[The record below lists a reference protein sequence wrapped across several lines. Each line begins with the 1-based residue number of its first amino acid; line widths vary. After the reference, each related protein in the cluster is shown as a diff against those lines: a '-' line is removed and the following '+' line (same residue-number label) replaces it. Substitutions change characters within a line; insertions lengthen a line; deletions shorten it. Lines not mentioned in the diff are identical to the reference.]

1 VLRFQTGGR
10 ARARLL
16 VASVPTALL
25 PLSQHPA
32 LGYDALTLSEVVV
45 TAPPIGLVAADTASQ
60 GVVGPRQL
68 QEFPTYREGETLE
81 TVPGLT
87 VTQLATVY
95 ALQSELTGTTV
106 PQAKTPFLTK
116 AVGYEVGVRSEI
128 LPHLSATAALF
139 VLDLDSEATF
149 NGDQANTTAGRPSN
163 THGRGAHRH
172 LCAPAL
178 AVFQRRYRLYARAGF
193 SDADDGSGD
202 VEPGHPG
209 NHIPLAAKV
218 IAAAEMTVHDLGA
231 WDGGLR
237 FRYFGPRPM
246 LEDGSVRSGPIAL
259 FDARLGYRLTE
270 TLHLGLDVFNL
281 YNSHAHQI
289 DYFYPSQLAN
299 ETSPV
304 FDTHFKPFEPLS
316 FRFTLAAAF

>member
-1 VLRFQTGGR
+1 V
-10 ARARLL
+10 
-16 VASVPTALL
+16 
-25 PLSQHPA
+25 
-32 LGYDALTLSEVVV
+32 
-45 TAPPIGLVAADTASQ
+45 
-60 GVVGPRQL
+60 
-68 QEFPTYREGETLE
+68 
-81 TVPGLT
+81 
-87 VTQLATVY
+87 
-95 ALQSELTGTTV
+95 ELTGTYA
-106 PQAKTPFLTK
+106 P
-116 AVGYEVGVRSEI
+116 
-128 LPHLSATAALF
+128 LPWLS
-139 VLDLDSEATF
+139 F
-149 NGDQANTTAGRPSN
+149 NSDIAFT
-163 THGRGAHRH
+163 
-172 LCAPAL
+172 
-178 AVFQRRYRLYARAGF
+178 RAGF

-246 LEDGSVRSGPIAL
+246 LEDGSARSGPTPL

-270 TLHLGLDVFNL
+270 TLHLGPDVFSL

-289 DYFYPSQLAN
+289 AYFYPSQLAN

-304 FDTHFKPFEPLS
+304 FDTHFKPVEPLS